1 MDNVM
6 DYEEL
11 NLQKDQILTAEHM
24 AHIEKGID
32 TVTAEVAKMKKAKIV
47 LRNDVT
53 QEWVEVEDTVVLLQG
68 EPAIEFTP
76 DGLTKMKIGDGVSTW
91 RELAYIAT
99 DATAD
104 VDFGT
109 LTWGKLSNSGLTD
122 KGYFTEALGFKK
134 LGYGDKADIA
144 PLNTNIDL
152 TEQYLVDL
160 DAGQDK
166 INEELASIKNTV
178 QTQQTA
184 IDNNTSASTAN
195 TTAIAELTEDVGEAV
210 TLMDERLDAV
220 EVGMN
225 RVDFLIGELSNEAE
239 VDAPLELIAM
249 RTNINKDTFDNAA
262 QRVDAIEVDIN
273 KLKENLSDYVDITV
287 PDGLIYEGNKLYLAA
302 KGEAISEPVEI
313 VGGGSGGGNA
323 SGGSYT
329 ITLTNLMENRF
340 MSVTKNESVILKFR
354 YISEDDDGYRD
365 GAGIGTLTINGSRKM
380 STTIDQGDNVL
391 DITPYLATGENIVQI
406 RVTNTEGFYRTLS
419 YTVNVVALTLTTN
432 FPIMSTCEG
441 DVAFQYR
448 VTGIGEKKIY
458 FYLDGRDLKAE
469 TITADD
475 VTRVKN
481 IPAQRDGA
489 HYLRVFVESTKD
501 GVTVRSEEL
510 NIGLLWKSEATTFPM
525 IMFNY
530 TGGERDQGDTITIPY
545 LVFDPHHLAST
556 SIAYTIYNEDG
567 SIYQTRAGEVEP
579 VGKEWHVQDYPAG
592 NVKFEIACRGQ
603 SSSINIKI
611 NPSTF
616 DSTVIRDDSLL
627 LEFTAQNRANSDAN
641 KDKWSYGDYEATFTN
656 FSWTDVDGWL
666 TDSKG
671 GAVLRFLPANE
682 MFIPFEPF
690 DYDIRSTGY
699 TIEVELASHNVRDY
713 DSTLIASFESERGFI
728 VKSQNA
734 ILQSQSSGTSVQFKE
749 DERIRVTFV
758 VAKDSTNP
766 LIYIYING
774 ILCSVTPYPLD
785 DNFKQPNPVGLT
797 IGAEDCG
804 IDLYALR
811 FYSRAFN
818 AKEQLNNFICDRS
831 TIAERIA
838 ADKRND
844 ILDLANTENE
854 DDIVLS
860 FDKVQSIV
868 PVMIMRCAKLPE
880 NKETDKFKGQHVDY
894 IDLLHPE
901 YSFSADDCTFQV
913 QGTSSA
919 KYPIKNFKI
928 KLGSGLTYTQSGET
942 ANGWL
947 FDKDLSIETK
957 VFCLKADFASSEHS
971 NNVNLVDYYN
981 DTTPYLMPP
990 QQVES
995 QLVVVG
1001 KDPSGNDI
1009 KIPKVRQGVNGRSII
1024 LFWENSETGELKCQ
1038 GSYNMNDDKS
1048 NEKTFGF
1055 KDIDITSIIPNPR
1068 IECWE
1073 WCNNNNP
1080 LVLFKNANAFNETK
1094 IDEDTGKE
1102 YPAWHDDLEPRFPDL
1117 DDHYYGDEPGEID
1130 KIKEVIEWVISTDPD
1145 QATGL
1150 QLPEPQYHPDY
1161 IKGGLDRTFTHDTA
1175 EYRLSKFKDEFEQH
1189 FILNAMLF
1197 YYLFTEVFLLMDSR
1211 AKNMFLTTFD
1221 GEHFFPIPYDMDTA
1235 MGINN
1240 EGTLTFDYN
1249 CEDTDMVNDEQV
1261 YTGQESVLWNNVRKC
1276 FQAELN
1282 SLYKDTRANPNKPF
1296 SYEAYIDL
1304 VNKHQEQWSEMCWNY
1319 DAQFKY
1325 LDTYERGHASLAA
1338 LQGNKKSQ
1346 REWWLYNA
1354 FKYRDSKYHA
1364 GDASK
1369 NYILIRTNGHGQIEV
1384 TPYSHIYAEVEW
1396 GQAKTE
1402 RKRATRNEK
1411 VIFNTDGIETVFN
1424 LETHIFSADR
1434 IVDVGD
1440 LSPLQ
1445 IGYCDV
1451 SSAKK
1456 LQRLILGSAEEGYSN
1471 GNLLGVVVS
1480 KNELLREIDV
1490 SNCYNLG
1497 AGSGQGDTRTLDV
1510 TACPCL
1516 EVFRAHGTALKGV
1529 EFSNGG
1535 RLKEVYLPG
1544 TITSLILR
1552 NQKLIETLDVE
1563 SYENVAT
1570 LGLTNIPNMNIEE
1583 LVSQMPKLDR
1593 IALENVSWTA
1603 TDEETL
1609 MATINKLAACDGLK
1623 IDGTTLLDQPILTG
1637 RVYIDEL
1644 SDESLEAIN
1653 LKFPGLT
1660 VVVAGVPKFF
1670 IRYRNYYNQIVY
1682 SYIASEGDAAFDP
1695 TNPPEEWLEKDD
1707 RLPIERPEVPETE
1720 DTRLN
1725 WIGWDN
1731 LPESINEPHDIIA
1744 IYEGEYRVQ
1753 FCDDDKVPYEA
1764 ATQWVTHGQSAVE
1777 PVSAYLIP
1785 TPYRAEEP
1793 QAYYVWTGWDRDYTN
1808 ITAPMDFYPTF
1819 QAIEKTFKCE
1829 FKNGDVVLGST
1840 DVVYGGKPTIPP
1852 EINVN
1857 NIYKEFDGQPSEY
1870 YDFIGW
1876 EPSLDI
1882 PVTEPTT
1889 YQAQFIYLDYIE
1901 DSWDAIIAACKSGD
1915 VSAYNVGGRKK
1926 LTISLPNAS
1935 NEVQEFEIEMEIAG
1949 QNHDDLVA
1957 ASSDYNGGKTT
1968 AALTFIAK
1976 NLPDTLVAA
1985 TTAADTTIGDY
1996 SSRNLGGWSY
2006 SVLKQWMEGTLWS
2019 ALPLELRD
2027 NIKKVKKISDFGSI
2041 KLSHPDHALVRRLNE
2056 TEDTIWAPSV
2066 TELRCELKSENVLGQ
2081 GKPYP
2086 VYTDNPSRIKKIGE
2100 EARAYWTR
2108 STPGWDNMWAYI
2120 SSSGDQA
2127 RTGSSNTQRI
2137 CFGFCL

>member
-1 MDNVM
+1 M
-6 DYEEL
+6 DYQEL
-11 NLQKDQILTAEHM
+11 NLKKGDLLTAAHM
-24 AHIEKGID
+24 AHIEEGID
-32 TVTAEVAKMKKAKIV
+32 SVTAEVAKMKAAKII
-47 LRNDVT
+47 LRNDNT
-53 QEWVEVEDTVVLLQG
+53 NNWVEVEDSIVLLKG
-68 EPAIEFTP
+68 EPAIEFTE
-76 DGLTKMKIGDGVSTW
+76 DGLTKIKIGDGKSTW
-91 RELAYIAT
+91 RELAYVST
-99 DATAD
+99 NATAD
-104 VDFGT
+104 IDFGS
-109 LTWGKLSNSGLTD
+109 LTWGKFSNSGLTD
-122 KGYFTEALGFKK
+122 KGYFTEALGFRK
-134 LGYGDKADIA
+134 LGYGDKTDIA

-160 DAGQDK
+160 EAGQSK
-166 INEELASIKNTV
+166 INEELTSVKDVVA
-178 QTQQTA
+178 TQQIV
-184 IDNNTSASTAN
+184 IDTNKAASTAN
-195 TTAIAELTEDVGEAV
+195 STAITELSENV
-210 TLMDERLDAV
+210 DETVAAIDGRLDAV
-220 EVGMN
+220 EIGMN
-225 RVDFLIGELSNEAE
+225 RVDYLIGELTNEAE
-239 VDAPLELIAM
+239 VDAPIELIAM

-313 VGGGSGGGNA
+313 VGGGGGGNA

-329 ITLTNLMENRF
+329 ITLTNLLENRF
-340 MSVTKNESVILKFR
+340 LSVTKNEQVDLKFR

-365 GAGIGTLTINGSRKM
+365 GSGIGTLTINGSRKM
-380 STTIDQGDNVL
+380 STTIDQGDNTL
-391 DITPYLATGENIVQI
+391 DITPYLTVGENIVQI

-489 HYLRVFVESTKD
+489 HYLKVYVESTKD

-510 NIGLLWKSEATTFPM
+510 NIGLLWKSDATTFPM

-556 SIAYTIYNEDG
+556 SVAYTIYNEDG

-603 SSSINIKI
+603 SNSINIQIK
-611 NPSTF
+611 PSTF
-616 DSTVIRDDSLL
+616 DSTIIRDDSLL
-627 LEFTAQNRANSDAN
+627 LEFTAQNRANSDDN
-641 KDKWSYGDYEATFTN
+641 KDKWSYGNYEATFTN

-666 TDSKG
+666 TDANGS
-671 GAVLRFLPANE
+671 AVLRFLPANK
-682 MFIPFEPF
+682 MFIPFKPF

-734 ILQSQSSGTSVQFKE
+734 MLQSQSSGTSVQFKE

-774 ILCSVTPYPLD
+774 ILCSVTPYPPD

-919 KYPIKNFKI
+919 KYPVKNFKI

-942 ANGWL
+942 AKGWL

-1009 KIPKVRQGVNGRSII
+1009 KVPKVRQGINGRPII

-1055 KDIDITSIIPNPR
+1055 KDIDITSIIPHPR

-1130 KIKEVIEWVISTDPD
+1130 KIKGVIEWVISTDPD
-1145 QATGL
+1145 QATGT

-1189 FILNAMLF
+1189 FVLDAMLF

-1249 CEDTDMVNDEQV
+1249 CEDTDMVNGEQV
-1261 YTGQESVLWNNVRKC
+1261 YTGQQSVLWNNVRKC

-1282 SLYKDTRANPNKPF
+1282 SLYKDVRANPDKPF
-1296 SYEAYIDL
+1296 SYEAYIKL
-1304 VNKHQEQWSEMCWNY
+1304 VNGHQEQWSEMCWNY

-1369 NYILIRTNGHGQIEV
+1369 NYILIRTNGHGQIEI

-1396 GQAKTE
+1396 GEAKTE

-1411 VIFNTDGIETVFN
+1411 VVFNTDGIETVFN

-1445 IGYCDV
+1445 VGYCDV

-1516 EVFRAHGTALKGV
+1516 EIFRAHGTALKGV

-1535 RLKEVYLPG
+1535 RLKEIYLPG

-1552 NQKLIETLDVE
+1552 NQRLIETLNVE

-1583 LVSQMPKLDR
+1583 LVAQMPKLDR

-1603 TDEETL
+1603 TNEEAL
-1609 MATINKLAACDGLK
+1609 MTTINKLAECDGLK
-1623 IDGTTLLDQPILTG
+1623 IDGTTLLGQPILTG

-1644 SDESLEAIN
+1644 SDQSLEAIN

-1670 IRYRNYYNQIVY
+1670 IRYRNYYNQIVH
-1682 SYIASEGDAAFDP
+1682 SYIASEGEAAIDP
-1695 TNPPEEWLEKDD
+1695 TNPPAEWLEKDE
-1707 RLPIERPEVPETE
+1707 RLPIARPEVPETE
-1720 DTRLN
+1720 DTRLQ
-1725 WIGWDN
+1725 WAGWDN
-1731 LPESINEPHDIIA
+1731 LPTSIHEPQDIIA
-1744 IYEGEYRVQ
+1744 IYDGEYRVR
-1753 FCDDDKVPYEA
+1753 FFSEDGKVYDN
-1764 ATQWVTHGQSAVE
+1764 ATQWVKHGKSAVE
-1777 PVSAYLIP
+1777 PVSNYDISEP
-1785 TPYRAEEP
+1785 TKQANEE
-1793 QAYYVWTGWDRDYTN
+1793 YYYKWTGWDRDYTV
-1808 ITAPMDFYPTF
+1808 ITEPSDFYPTF
-1819 QAIEKTFKCE
+1819 QAIKQSYLCTFKIDDRIIGHSIAFYNE
-1829 FKNGDVVLGST
+1829 
-1840 DVVYGGKPTIPP
+1840 KPSLP
-1852 EINVN
+1852 EGVKPEEIF
-1857 NIYKEFDGQPSEY
+1857 KEFDGVPSDD

-1876 EPSLDI
+1876 IPSMDE
-1882 PVTEPTT
+1882 PVTSATT
-1889 YQAQFIYLDYIE
+1889 YEAQFLYTDYIE
-1901 DSWDAIIAACKSGD
+1901 DSWETIINACKNGD
-1915 VSAYNVGGRKK
+1915 VSQYNVGSRKK
-1926 LTISLPNAS
+1926 LNF
-1935 NEVQEFEIEMEIAG
+1935 NMEGVDYEVEMEIAG
-1949 QNHDDLVA
+1949 KNHDLL
-1957 ASSDYNGGKTT
+1957 STPSEDYNNGAST
-1968 AALTFIAK
+1968 AALTFISK
-1976 NLPDTLVAA
+1976 NLVATTVAA
-1985 TTAADTTIGDY
+1985 TTNSIKTITTPSGIQVGGITV
-1996 SSRNLGGWSY
+1996 GGWKDS
-2006 SVLKQWMEGTLWS
+2006 LLREWMNATLFG
-2019 ALPLELRD
+2019 ALPMELRN
-2027 NIKKVKKISDFGSI
+2027 NIKSVKKLSDLGSI
-2041 KLSHPDHALVRRLNE
+2041 ASTKDGYSELRVLNE
-2056 TEDTIWAPSV
+2056 TNDILWAPS
-2066 TELRCELKSENVLGQ
+2066 TRELARELESENVLHQ
-2081 GKPYP
+2081 GEKYP
-2086 VYTDNPSRIKKIGE
+2086 VYTTHASRIK
-2100 EARAYWTR
+2100 EANGVKAQYWVR
-2108 STPGWDNMWAYI
+2108 STPGWDAQWIFINEEGEQAHR
-2120 SSSGDQA
+2120 SSLQN
-2127 RTGSSNTQRI
+2127 RYV
-2137 CFGFCL
+2137 CLGFCL

>member
-1 MDNVM
+1 M
-6 DYEEL
+6 DYKEL
-11 NLQKDQILTAEHM
+11 NLKSGDLLTAAHM
-24 AHIEKGID
+24 AHIEEGID
-32 TVTAEVAKMKKAKIV
+32 TVTAEVAKLKTAKII
-47 LRNDVT
+47 LRNDIT
-53 QEWVEVEDTVVLLQG
+53 DNWVEVEETAILLKG
-68 EPAIEFTP
+68 EPAIEFTA

-104 VDFGT
+104 VDFST

-122 KGYFTEALGFKK
+122 KGYFTEALQFRK

-160 DAGQDK
+160 NA
-166 INEELASIKNTV
+166 AKNATNAEI
-178 QTQQTA
+178 TA
-184 IDNNTSASTAN
+184 LKTDLENQKTAVEAATTASTTN
-195 TTAIAELTEDVGEAV
+195 TAAIVELTENMDEAV
-210 TLMDERLDAV
+210 TLIDGRLDTV
-220 EVGMN
+220 EIGMN
-225 RVDFLIGELSNEAE
+225 RVDYLIGELSNESE
-239 VDAPLELIAM
+239 SVDVPVELIAM

-262 QRVDAIEVDIN
+262 QRVDAIEVDIE

-313 VGGGSGGGNA
+313 VGGSGGGNA

-380 STTIDQGDNVL
+380 STTIDQGDNTL

-481 IPAQRDGA
+481 IPAQPDGA
-489 HYLRVFVESTKD
+489 HYLKVYVESTKD
-501 GVTVRSEEL
+501 GVTVKSEEL
-510 NIGLLWKSEATTFPM
+510 NIGLLWKSDATTFPM

-603 SSSINIKI
+603 SNSINIQIK
-611 NPSTF
+611 PSTF
-616 DSTVIRDDSLL
+616 DSAIIRDDSLL

-666 TDSKG
+666 TDANG

-682 MFIPFEPF
+682 MFIPFKPF

-785 DNFKQPNPVGLT
+785 DNFKQPNPIGLT

-811 FYSRAFN
+811 FYGRAFN

-880 NKETDKFKGQHVDY
+880 NKETDKFKGQHIDY

-919 KYPIKNFKI
+919 KYPVKNFKI

-1001 KDPSGNDI
+1001 KDPSGNDV
-1009 KIPKVRQGVNGRSII
+1009 KVPKVRQGVNGRPII

-1080 LVLFKNANAFNETK
+1080 LVLFKDASAFNETK

-1145 QATGL
+1145 QATGV
-1150 QLPEPQYHPDY
+1150 QFKEPKYHPDY

-1249 CEDTDMVNDEQV
+1249 CEDTDMVNGEQV
-1261 YTGQESVLWNNVRKC
+1261 YTGQQSVLWNNVRKC

-1282 SLYKDTRANPNKPF
+1282 SLYKDTRANPDKPF
-1296 SYEAYIDL
+1296 SYDAYIKL
-1304 VNKHQEQWSEMCWNY
+1304 VNDHQEQWSEMCWNY

-1396 GQAKTE
+1396 GEAKTE

-1445 IGYCDV
+1445 VGYCDV

-1456 LQRLILGSAEEGYSN
+1456 LQRLILGSIEEGYSN

-1516 EVFRAHGTALKGV
+1516 EIFRAHGTALKGI

-1552 NQKLIETLDVE
+1552 NQKLIETLNVE

-1603 TDEETL
+1603 TNEETL
-1609 MATINKLAACDGLK
+1609 MATINKLATCDGLK

-1660 VVVAGVPKFF
+1660 VVVAGIPKFF
-1670 IRYRNYYNQIVY
+1670 IRYRNYYNEIVY
-1682 SYIASEGDAAFDP
+1682 NYIASEGDAAIDP
-1695 TNPPEEWLEKDD
+1695 VNPPEGWPDAA
-1707 RLPIERPEVPETE
+1707 IEAPNVPDTE
-1720 DTRLN
+1720 DTKLI
-1725 WIGWDN
+1725 WKGWSE
-1731 LPESINEPHDIIA
+1731 LPEAIYEPYDIIA
-1744 IYEGEYRVQ
+1744 IYDGEYRVQ
-1753 FCDDDKVPYEA
+1753 FYSDEGEIYED
-1764 ATQWVTHGQSAVE
+1764 ATQWVKHGESANE
-1777 PVSAYLIP
+1777 PVSSYYISAPTRTP
-1785 TPYRAEEP
+1785 TPE
-1793 QAYYVWTGWDRDYTN
+1793 YYYEWTGWDRDYTV
-1808 ITAPMDFYPTF
+1808 ITAPADFYPTF
-1819 QAIEKTFKCE
+1819 QAIRQKYLCTFK
-1829 FKNGDVVLGST
+1829 ND
-1840 DVVYGGKPTIPP
+1840 GKVIGYSYTFYNEKPQLPDGVTPD
-1852 EINVN
+1852 
-1857 NIYKEFDGQPSEY
+1857 NIFKEFDGIPSEY
-1870 YDFIGW
+1870 YEFIGW
-1876 EPSLDI
+1876 IPSMDEL
-1882 PVTEPTT
+1882 VTTETT
-1889 YQAQFIYLDYIE
+1889 YEAQFLYTDYIE
-1901 DSWDAIIAACKSGD
+1901 DSWDTIITACKSGD
-1915 VSAYNVGGRKK
+1915 ISNYAIGSRKK
-1926 LTISLPNAS
+1926 LNFTMDGVDY
-1935 NEVQEFEIEMEIAG
+1935 EVDMEIAAK
-1949 QNHDDLVA
+1949 NHDTLTTVSA
-1957 ASSDYNGGKTT
+1957 DYNNGAET
-1968 AALTFIAK
+1968 AALTFISK
-1976 NLPDTLVAA
+1976 NLVGTTIAA
-1985 TTAADTTIGDY
+1985 TTGVDKQYTTSDGITVSGY
-1996 SSRNLGGWSY
+1996 TVGGWEGS
-2006 SVLKQWMEGTLWS
+2006 LLREWMNASLFG
-2019 ALPLELRD
+2019 ALPLELRN
-2027 NIKKVKKISDFGSI
+2027 NIKTVNKLSDLGSI
-2041 KLSHPDHALVRRLNE
+2041 SSTKEGYSALRVLNE
-2056 TEDTIWAPSV
+2056 TEDVLWTPSV
-2066 TELRCELKSENVLGQ
+2066 TELARELPSENVLGQ
-2081 GKPYP
+2081 GKAYP
-2086 VYTDNPSRIKKIGE
+2086 VYTNHASRVKDVDGT
-2100 EARAYWTR
+2100 AQRYWTR
-2108 STPGWDNMWAYI
+2108 STPGWDAQWIYMLE
-2120 SSSGDQA
+2120 SGDQEH
-2127 RTGSSNTQRI
+2127 RSSLQKRYI
-2137 CFGFCL
+2137 CLGFCL